1 VPFRLDPFR
10 EPLHNA
16 VHQALVCH
24 VAFPL
29 FTTFTQLEI
38 VFGLWDTGLSQQA
51 NDGQGR
57 VDYSNARQY
66 RIHKSKVA
74 MKRD

>member
-1 VPFRLDPFR
+1 LLS
-10 EPLHNA
+10 PL
-16 VHQALVCH
+16 L
-24 VAFPL
+24 
-29 FTTFTQLEI
+29 TTFTQLEI

-51 NDGQGR
+51 NDGQDR

-66 RIHKSKVA
+66 GIHKSKVA